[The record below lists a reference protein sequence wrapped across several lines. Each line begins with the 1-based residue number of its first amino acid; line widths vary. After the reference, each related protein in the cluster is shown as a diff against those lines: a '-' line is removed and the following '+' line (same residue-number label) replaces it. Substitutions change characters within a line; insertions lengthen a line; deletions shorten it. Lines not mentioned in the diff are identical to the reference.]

1 MRSFPGVVVL
11 SLVGLFPLVIAGCS
25 IESTANP
32 TPDAGLAITGKVM
45 GGQQPLVGSKVYL
58 LAANAGVF
66 TPNTSGYGNAS
77 LSLLKSV
84 SGVTTLDTSGGATN
98 GFYYVTTDSNG
109 NFSITSDYTCTG
121 GQQVYLYSLSGNPGL
136 GSGTNPAAGLLAAV
150 GTCPGT
156 AGTTGHIFSS
166 SLYVIMNEVSTVA
179 AAYSFAGFAT
189 DAVHVSSSG
198 TTAAKLGLANAFINA
213 EILQTSGV
221 ANADPPPGVGY
232 YGGPGSV
239 PQAEIN
245 TLGNILAACVNSSG
259 TVSACTTLFANAKS
273 GGTTGNLPTDT
284 ATAAIN
290 IAHNPAAAV
299 GTLYGL
305 SSAYAQFSP
314 TLTAQPND
322 FTISILYINE
332 VLYGFTNQTAGPLA
346 IDASGDVWSAN
357 GAVDEINPQGYDYTV
372 SNSELGLGGYNGF
385 SGAVNIAI
393 DVNGNAWAISSS
405 ALGEFNNSGVLLS
418 PSGGYTGLGLNS
430 PTFIAMDASSN
441 AWIGNTSG
449 GNVVK
454 ASSSG
459 TLSGTFT
466 GSDISQ
472 PGPVAIDASGNAWVA
487 DLSSGAIVKLSPTGT
502 PTNYTAATLSTP
514 TGIAIDH
521 SGNVWV
527 SNSGSV
533 VEISST
539 GTLISPAAGY
549 SNSSTT
555 GLLGVAIDGAGNAWV
570 ASPSSIAEI
579 SSSGTIL
586 SGSTGFTGLDAN
598 SVKSIAVDA
607 SGDVWTNYVACS
619 YSFLYG
625 TSCSASYQEVV
636 GAGAPVVTP
645 LALGVK
651 NNTLGTRP

>member
-1 MRSFPGVVVL
+1 MRSSAWVL
-11 SLVGLFPLVIAGCS
+11 PLACLLPLVLTGCTLNT
-25 IESTANP
+25 TAAP
-32 TPDAGLAITGKVM
+32 TPEAGPAIQGAVH
-45 GGQQPLVGSKVYL
+45 GGQNPIVGAHVYL
-58 LAANAGVF
+58 FAANAGVF
-66 TPNTSGYGNAS
+66 TPNVSGYGNAS

-84 SGVTTLDTSGGATN
+84 SGQTTLDTSGGPTS
-98 GFYYVTTDSNG
+98 GDYYVTSDSNG
-109 NFSITSDYTCTG
+109 NFAITGDYTCVG
-121 GQQVYLYSLSGNPGL
+121 GQQVYMYSLGGDPGL
-136 GSGTNPAAGLLAAV
+136 GSGANAASGLLAAL
-150 GTCPGT
+150 GTCPGSV
-156 AGTTGHIFSS
+156 GGNHIFSS
-166 SLYVIMNEVSTVA
+166 GLYVVINEVSTVA
-179 AAYSFAGFAT
+179 AAYAFAGFAT

-198 TTAAKLGLANAFINA
+198 TAAAKLGIANAFINA
-213 EILQTSGV
+213 EILETLATGV
-221 ANADPPPGVGY
+221 ANPYPPPGVGY

-245 TLGNILAACVNSSG
+245 TLGNILAACVNSNG

-273 GGTTGNLPTDT
+273 GGTTGTTPSDT

-290 IAHNPAAAV
+290 IAHNPVAAV
-299 GTLYGL
+299 QALYGL
-305 SSAYAQFSP
+305 AGAGGAPFAP
-314 TLTAQPND
+314 TLTGQPND
-322 FTISILYINE
+322 FTISILYENA
-332 VLYGFTNQTAGPLA
+332 VLAGFTTQTAGPLA
-346 IDASGDVWSAN
+346 IDASENVWSAN
-357 GAVDEINPQGYDYTV
+357 NAVDEINPQGYDYTV
-372 SNSELGLGGYNGF
+372 ANSDLGLGGYSGF

-405 ALGEFNNSGVLLS
+405 ALGEFNSSGTIS
-418 PSGGYTGLGLNS
+418 QSGGYTGLGLNS

-441 AWIGNTSG
+441 AWIGNTSD

-454 ASSSG
+454 VSSSG

-514 TGIAIDH
+514 PGIAIDH

-527 SNSGSV
+527 SNSSSV

-570 ASPSSIAEI
+570 AGPSSIAEI

-586 SGSTGFTGLDAN
+586 SGSTGFTSMDAT

-619 YSFLYG
+619 YSFYLG

-651 NNTLGTRP
+651 NSTLGTRP